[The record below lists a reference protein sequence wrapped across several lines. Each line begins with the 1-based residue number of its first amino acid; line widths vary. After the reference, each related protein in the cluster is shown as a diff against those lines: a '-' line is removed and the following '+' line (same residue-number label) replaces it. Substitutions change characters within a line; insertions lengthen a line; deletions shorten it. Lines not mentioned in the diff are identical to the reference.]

1 MISDLIKRALYAS
14 GALGLLHRIRNRH
27 VLTVAMYHRV
37 IAPSDPRWETCDPDY
52 TISDELFAKTL
63 RFFKRHYRI
72 VSLDDVAA
80 ARRGERALPPRALLV
95 TFDDGWSD
103 NADYALPVLE
113 REGVPAV
120 IFTVADAIG
129 RDAAFWQEQLV
140 AAWRARRLGE
150 ADVAAIAGQARAD
163 VAGREGIDGLRRA
176 IAALE
181 GLGSAERERILAPY
195 RERLADARRLM
206 VTRADL
212 ARLRAGGVAIG
223 LHGKTHTPMTRAD
236 DVDAELDAARRIVAG
251 HLDVPPSELATLSFP
266 HGRFSPEIVA
276 RARALGYQLL
286 FTSVPSLNRT
296 DAGCGDL
303 LARVG
308 IETELAQDASG
319 RFRPDRLAL
328 RLFRR
333 PAVRLG

>member
-1 MISDLIKRALYAS
+1 LISDLIKRALYAS
-14 GALGLLHRIRNRH
+14 GALGLLHRIRNRDA
-27 VLTVAMYHRV
+27 LTVAMYHRV

-129 RDAAFWQEQLV
+129 RDAAFWQEQLI
-140 AAWRARRLGE
+140 AAWRAQRLGE
-150 ADVAAIAGQARAD
+150 ADVAAIAGEARAD
-163 VAGREGIDGLRRA
+163 VSRPGGVDGLRRA

-181 GLGSAERERILAPY
+181 GLGAPERDRILAPY
-195 RERLADARRLM
+195 RERLGEARRLM
-206 VTRADL
+206 VSPADL
-212 ARLRAGGVAIG
+212 SRLRAGGVAIG

-251 HLDVPPSELATLSFP
+251 HLGVPPGELATLSFP
-266 HGRFSPEIVA
+266 HGRWTPEIVA
-276 RARALGYQLL
+276 RARALGYQLM

-296 DAGCGDL
+296 QPGCPDV

-308 IETELAQDASG
+308 VETDLAQDARG
-319 RFRPDRLAL
+319 RFRPDWMAL
-328 RLFRR
+328 RFFRR
-333 PAVRLG
+333 PAERLG